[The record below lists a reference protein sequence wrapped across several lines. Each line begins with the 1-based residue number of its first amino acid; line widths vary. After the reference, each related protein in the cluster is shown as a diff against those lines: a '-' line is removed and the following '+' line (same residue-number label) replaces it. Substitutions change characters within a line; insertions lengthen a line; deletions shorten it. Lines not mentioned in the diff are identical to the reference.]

1 MTICATKNKVEVM
14 QFINLSDA
22 ELVLA
27 YQQGHE
33 QALSVLITR
42 HKDKVY
48 TALYMLV
55 KDKYLAED
63 LFQDTF
69 LKIIKTIK
77 EGKYSE
83 QGKFLPWAIRV
94 ARNLCMDYF
103 RRTRLQVT
111 ITLPDGQDIS
121 SLLGSS
127 DWASDAIEKRQVH
140 DTVRKLVEDLPEEQ
154 REVIVLRIYADLSF
168 KEISDLTG
176 VSINTALGR
185 MRYAL
190 INLRKLVVDK
200 QLVLR

>member
-1 MTICATKNKVEVM
+1 M
-14 QFINLSDA
+14 QFTNLTDA

-33 QALSVLITR
+33 QALSALIAR
-42 HKDKVY
+42 HKDAVY
-48 TALYMLV
+48 TSVFMLV

-77 EGKYSE
+77 DGRYCE
-83 QGKFLPWAIRV
+83 QGKFLPWAVRV
-94 ARNLCMDYF
+94 ARNLCMDHF
-103 RRTRLQVT
+103 RRSRQNVT
-111 ITLPDGQDIS
+111 ITLPDGADIAT
-121 SLLGSS
+121 LVGSMEMAP
-127 DWASDAIEKRQVH
+127 DGLERRQVQ
-140 DTVRKLVEDLPEEQ
+140 DSVRKLVEGLPEEQ
-154 REVIVLRIYADLSF
+154 RELIVLRIYGDLSF
-168 KEISDLTG
+168 KEISELTG

-190 INLRKLVVDK
+190 INLRKLIADR

>member
-1 MTICATKNKVEVM
+1 M
-14 QFINLSDA
+14 QLSSYSDA
-22 ELVLA
+22 QLA
-27 YQQGHE
+27 QTFSDGNE
-33 QALSVLITR
+33 KALEVLIHR
-42 HKDKVY
+42 YKDKIY
-48 TALYMLV
+48 TSIYMLV

-77 EGKYSE
+77 AGRYAE

-94 ARNLCMDYF
+94 AHNLCMDHF
-103 RRTRLQVT
+103 RRSRSQIPV
-111 ITLPDGQDIS
+111 TLPDGQDIS
-121 SLLGSS
+121 CLFGAGDLVADG
-127 DWASDAIEKRQVH
+127 IEKREVH
-140 DTVRKLVEDLPEEQ
+140 ASVRKLVEELPEEQ

-190 INLRKLVVDK
+190 INLRKLIADK
-200 QLVLR
+200 QMVLR

>member
-1 MTICATKNKVEVM
+1 M

-22 ELVLA
+22 ELVLT

-121 SLLGSS
+121 SLMGCS